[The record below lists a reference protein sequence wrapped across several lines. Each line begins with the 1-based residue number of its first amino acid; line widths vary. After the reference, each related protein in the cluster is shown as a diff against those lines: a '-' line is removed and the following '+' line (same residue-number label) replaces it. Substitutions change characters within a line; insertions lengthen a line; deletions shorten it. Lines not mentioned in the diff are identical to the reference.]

1 MRFRRVAALLGVAVF
16 AQLVATAPPKVPS
29 AKWAQTIDGIVF
41 VTIQLKRG
49 GSQLCEGEEASIV
62 PPDGLRF
69 QMFCVGEAWALSI
82 ELPHGVE
89 DRVAI
94 RRERAQVV
102 LSLKKLDPTIWW
114 QSLAKYPEKFKTLLQ
129 RDTTRGDPEPDPDE
143 LSGAEASA
151 MADDPSSTVTL
162 DSNGQPIDAAEARR
176 AALDEKEYEDA
187 MKEAQEELKR
197 ADAEKKKVRLKV
209 IKRLRALKAK
219 SPKLDDMG
227 RISVMLGYL
236 LVRRGEVT
244 EAEPL
249 LINSMDRDPDF
260 APKLLQS
267 ISGDS
272 GFLDGSA
279 ASITMATRLYEH
291 GTKMFPSEAEYQYQ
305 LGRMHQM
312 ARESTGSSEGEI
324 GGKSDAACRAWRS
337 AIELKPDMAEAYQ
350 MLALR
355 LSRSSKKKKKLAAQ
369 NLAKRALKL
378 APDLPVSYVAVGMAY
393 ARQHADTAKLKASVR
408 SKAIEAYSKALSM
421 DDDGAG
427 DKRLTAEYRAETSYH
442 LGMLYAVVPKDT
454 KVRAAEALHLFRE
467 AARLMPAQPHYTE
480 AAAQLEKSTED
491 FLAAQRRR
499 KAEEEERQQ
508 QELRQQEDKAWEEDG
523 EDAVW

>member
-1 MRFRRVAALLGVAVF
+1 
-16 AQLVATAPPKVPS
+16 
-29 AKWAQTIDGIVF
+29 
-41 VTIQLKRG
+41 
-49 GSQLCEGEEASIV
+49 
-62 PPDGLRF
+62 
-69 QMFCVGEAWALSI
+69 
-82 ELPHGVE
+82 
-89 DRVAI
+89 
-94 RRERAQVV
+94 
-102 LSLKKLDPTIWW
+102 
-114 QSLAKYPEKFKTLLQ
+114 
-129 RDTTRGDPEPDPDE
+129 
-143 LSGAEASA
+143 
-151 MADDPSSTVTL
+151 
-162 DSNGQPIDAAEARR
+162 
-176 AALDEKEYEDA
+176 
-187 MKEAQEELKR
+187 
-197 ADAEKKKVRLKV
+197 
-209 IKRLRALKAK
+209 
-219 SPKLDDMG
+219 
-227 RISVMLGYL
+227 
-236 LVRRGEVT
+236 
-244 EAEPL
+244 
-249 LINSMDRDPDF
+249 
-260 APKLLQS
+260 
-267 ISGDS
+267 
-272 GFLDGSA
+272 
-279 ASITMATRLYEH
+279 
-291 GTKMFPSEAEYQYQ
+291 MFPSEAEYQYQ

-312 ARESTGSSEGEI
+312 AGESAGSSEGEI

-369 NLAKRALKL
+369 NLAKGAKL

-442 LGMLYAVVPKDT
+442 LGMLYAVVPKIQGCGLLKRCT
-454 KVRAAEALHLFRE
+454 CFR